1 MSTSSANAP
10 RHILCIEDDAETAAL
25 IAEELVERGYH
36 VAVEHDGRDGF
47 ASILRTPPDLVLCD
61 VGMPVMDGFE
71 LLSRLRAL
79 APRFADIPF
88 VFLTAL
94 AQRDAELKGR
104 RLGADD
110 YVTKPVDF
118 DILESIIEARL
129 ARIVKAPHHAPLHVA
144 LSEREIEALSWSAR
158 GKTSGEIAS
167 ILGLS
172 KRTVDFHIDNAREKL
187 GVATR
192 VEAVVR
198 ATRDGLIAP

>member
-1 MSTSSANAP
+1 MVTSADNTP
-10 RHILCIEDDAETAAL
+10 HQILCIEDDAETATL
-25 IAEELVERGYH
+25 IAEELSERGFAVT
-36 VAVEHDGRDGF
+36 VAHDGQEGF
-47 ASILRTPPDLVLCD
+47 AAILRMPPDLVLCD

-71 LLSRLRAL
+71 VLAKLRAL
-79 APRFADIPF
+79 APRYAEVPF

-110 YVTKPVDF
+110 YVAKPVDF

-129 ARIVKAPHHAPLHVA
+129 SRAVKPQQRTPQNVT

-158 GKTSGEIAS
+158 GKTSGEIAT

-172 KRTVDFHIDNAREKL
+172 KRTVDFHIDRAREKL

-198 ATRDGLIAP
+198 AATEGFIKP